1 LTRARLDARVAV
13 DTLNTSVNPIRNGI
27 RCVTLETER
36 EEGRVYG
43 WLDDDQDTGG
53 AVESGTLT
61 FAKDEIVAEL
71 RERVASLERP
81 LETRSEEVWR
91 KDHIITALTQRTP
104 ELSAGAHQERV
115 QDLAKSAGGVRGSIR
130 VWRPYELRCSQGE
143 HPEPVA
149 KNFRRRL
156 ERSMVFARLTTDG
169 PAP

>member
-1 LTRARLDARVAV
+1 VVV
-13 DTLNTSVNPIRNGI
+13 DTLYTSVNPIRKGI
-27 RCVTLETER
+27 QCVTPESER
-36 EEGRVYG
+36 EEGRVYVG
-43 WLDDDQDTGG
+43 LDDDQDTVG

-71 RERVASLERP
+71 GERVASLEHQ

-91 KDHIITALTQRTP
+91 KDHIITALRQRTP

-115 QDLAKSAGGVRGSIR
+115 QDVAKSAGGVRGSIR
-130 VWRPYELRCSQGE
+130 VWRPYELRCSPWK

-149 KNFRRRL
+149 KNFWRRL